1 MIDSHC
7 HIAGEEFEAD
17 LPEVVARARQAGVS
31 AALVILSSGDAAEAA
46 RATRVTALWPEVRFA
61 IGIHPHQAG
70 QHADDVDRSLKALD
84 EELSARGAL
93 ALGEIG
99 LDYHYDFAP
108 REVQQELF
116 RRQLRVARDRSLPI
130 VIHTREAEDDT
141 FRILADEGG
150 GLRTVFHCFTGTKAM
165 AARAMEIGAWVSFSG
180 IVTFPSAGEIREVAR
195 TVPPDRFLV
204 ETDSP
209 YLAPVP
215 HRKMKRNEPAMV
227 TLVADAVAA
236 LRGEEPGAVTAQVV
250 RNFDAAFG
258 RR

>member
-7 HIAGEEFEAD
+7 HLAGEEFDPD
-17 LPEVVARARQAGVS
+17 LPDVVQRARDAGLTS
-31 AALVILSSGDAAEAA
+31 ALVILSSGDAAEAA
-46 RATRVTALWPEVRFA
+46 RATRVSELWPEVRFA

-70 QHADDVDRSLKALD
+70 QHVGDVDRSLKALD

-99 LDYHYDFAP
+99 LDYHYRFSP
-108 REVQQELF
+108 PEVQQELF
-116 RRQLRVARDRSLPI
+116 RRQLRLARERSLPV

-141 FRILADEGG
+141 FRILAEDGG
-150 GLRTVFHCFTGTKAM
+150 GLRTVFHCFTGTRAMADKAM
-165 AARAMEIGAWVSFSG
+165 ELDAWLSFSG
-180 IVTFPSAGEIREVAR
+180 IVTFSSAGEIRDVAR
-195 TVPPDRFLV
+195 TVPMDRFLV

-215 HRKMKRNEPAMV
+215 HRKLKRNEPALV
-227 TLVADAVAA
+227 TRVAEAVAEV
-236 LRGEEPGAVTAQVV
+236 RGEPPAAVAVQVV
-250 RNFDAAFG
+250 RNFEAAFG